1 MRIKLKTTTQ
11 NKLGL
16 NGKIEK
22 KTSIKGLTKKLE
34 IKRIKIKLKSII
46 YYKLELKD

>member
-1 MRIKLKTTTQ
+1 LKTIKK

-16 NGKIEK
+16 NDEIK
-22 KTSIKGLTKKLE
+22 KNNIVIKGLTKKLE
-34 IKRIKIKLKSII
+34 IKKIRIKLKSII

>member
-1 MRIKLKTTTQ
+1 LKTIKQ

-16 NGKIEK
+16 NDEIK
-22 KTSIKGLTKKLE
+22 KNNIVIKGLTKKLE
-34 IKRIKIKLKSII
+34 IKKIRIKLKSII